1 MSNSTMKS
9 KTKSKSATQQTKE
22 MSISAPR
29 QIQDITA
36 HKSAASAT
44 STHDVIARRA
54 YEIYVEKGYPQGQ
67 SEQIWQQA
75 EKEVRER
82 DLATFLA

>member
-9 KTKSKSATQQTKE
+9 KTKSKSAT
-22 MSISAPR
+22 R
-29 QIQDITA
+29 QIQDIPA

-54 YEIYVEKGYPQGQ
+54 YEIYVEKGYPQDQ

-82 DLATFLA
+82 DLATFMAQ